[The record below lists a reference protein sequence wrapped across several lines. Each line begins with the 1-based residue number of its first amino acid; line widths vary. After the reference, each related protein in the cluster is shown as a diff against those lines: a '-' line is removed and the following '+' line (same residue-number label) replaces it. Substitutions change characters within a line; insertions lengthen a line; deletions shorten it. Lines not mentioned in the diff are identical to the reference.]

1 MVRPVSRC
9 IVESELNYVFYAFA
23 DPSGNRWIVHRIK
36 VYALYVAHQKIDY
49 LA

>member
-1 MVRPVSRC
+1 MVRPVLWC
-9 IVESELNYVFYAFA
+9 IYKSESNYVLYAFA
-23 DPSGNRWIVHRIK
+23 DPSGNRRIIHCIK